1 MSYALLHVIYIV
13 LPERHD
19 WDSWVLSI
27 CDVIHVVVAL
37 LFPPLY
43 VSRPSSEEVEQHTLH
58 EDSDM
63 AIDDIAYIAVEVG
76 ACRDAWEA
84 LVTVDGDD
92 AEDATSSEAV
102 CHSYSIQEGLEE
114 EMDDNMELHPD
125 AAEVPTHWRQPG
137 L

>member
-1 MSYALLHVIYIV
+1 MCLVQIW
-13 LPERHD
+13 RR
-19 WDSWVLSI
+19 W
-27 CDVIHVVVAL
+27 
-37 LFPPLY
+37 
-43 VSRPSSEEVEQHTLH
+43 SSNTLH

-76 ACRDAWEA
+76 ACRDAWE
-84 LVTVDGDD
+84 TVDGDD

-114 EMDDNMELHPD
+114 EMDDNMELHRD
-125 AAEVPTHWRQPG
+125 AAEVPLHWRQPG

>member
-13 LPERHD
+13 HPERHD

-27 CDVIHVVVAL
+27 CDVILVVVAL

-43 VSRPSSEEVEQHTLH
+43 VSRPSLEEVEQQHTLH

-76 ACRDAWEA
+76 ACRDAWE
-84 LVTVDGDD
+84 TVDGDD